1 MSWWLK
7 CCKSINTWKW
17 QICDVLDQIERKV
30 SMLGTIIGQLKAL
43 KKGKET
49 IMRGHT
55 ITNHGFFKRFKLINS
70 LFCTNEHVHFD

>member
-1 MSWWLK
+1 
-7 CCKSINTWKW
+7 
-17 QICDVLDQIERKV
+17 
-30 SMLGTIIGQLKAL
+30 MLGTIIGQLKAL